1 MTTNLSLSDIPNV
14 RASAIRSC
22 GNCKF
27 MTVVAGDYDHGN
39 CTNFDAPVE
48 RDWVCDA
55 WAVVDMT
62 APQPTTDEA
71 LNMSAH
77 FVYTELSD
85 ATDKPFDG
93 FSVGEFTDMNGNKR
107 KFTEDELDEYV
118 ANTQAAIDATRT
130 DSGALVGLPIDA
142 KGHDKS
148 DAAGF
153 VVGVERDG
161 TRLRFKPEWND
172 IGRDVIGKRIRRW
185 FSATVDTANKVI
197 LGGSL
202 TNWPATRS
210 ANGRVLLRPIELS
223 SNLYQIEESNH
234 MPTLAE
240 LSDGDRAALLQQAAD
255 AIKPELEQRYNQSV
269 IELQA
274 KAKEMAELEMKKIQT
289 AQHIAEFSAS
299 ITGGT
304 PAQPRGLGVKA
315 DEVSALLAELSDEQR
330 VKVETLLTNIVAGG
344 VVDFTERGHNRKLD
358 GLIELAKEIKPLLKQ
373 WIDAGKTT
381 AEFFAAN
388 PELGGA
394 GQYNLAEFEK
404 ENN

>member
-62 APQPTTDEA
+62 APQVTTDEA
-71 LNMSAH
+71 LNMAAH
-77 FVYTELSD
+77 FVYAELSD

-93 FSVGEFTDMNGNKR
+93 FSVGEFTDMNGTKR
-107 KFTEDELDEYV
+107 KFTEDELDEYLT
-118 ANTQAAIDATRT
+118 NTQAAIDATKT
-130 DSGALVGLPIDA
+130 ESGAIVGLPIDA

-153 VVGVERDG
+153 MVGIERDG
-161 TRLRFKPEWND
+161 TRLRVKPEWND

-223 SNLYQIEESNH
+223 SNLFQIEESH

-255 AIKPELEQRYNQSV
+255 AIKPELEQRYQNSV

-274 KAKEMAELEMKKIQT
+274 KAKEMAELEMTKIKT
-289 AQHIAEFSAS
+289 AQHIAEFSAA

-304 PAQPRGLGVKA
+304 SAQPRGLSVKA
-315 DEVSALLAELSDEQR
+315 DDVSTLLAELSDDQR
-330 VKVETLLTNIVAGG
+330 GKVETLLTNIVAGG
-344 VVDFTERGHNRKLD
+344 VVDYTERGHNRTLN
-358 GLIELAKEIKPLLKQ
+358 GMIELAKEIKPLLTQ
-373 WIDAGKTT
+373 WLAAGKTT

-404 ENN
+404 ETK